1 MIQLLLNKTTPH
13 FQLLPMAKIDKSSL
27 RIHEVPPLQ
36 CPKSHKIRIDDE
48 SSFSKLT
55 FIIKDAI
62 TKPKQAEYKYI
73 VFRSRKSFDKVLS
86 LYHK

>member
-1 MIQLLLNKTTPH
+1 MIQLLLNNPPPH
-13 FQLLPMAKIDKSSL
+13 FQLLPMAKVDNSSV
-27 RIHEVPPLQ
+27 RIHEEPLLQ
-36 CPKSHKIRIDDE
+36 YPKSHIIRIDGE
-48 SSFSKLT
+48 GSFSKLT